1 MEFGKTFGKNL
12 IGKRQLMQFEIIYY
26 FYNHI
31 LLKYFSLRHDLKFDL
46 NEELIRR
53 MAVQGGPTKSVTFRM
68 ARALKWMGTLNA
80 IQNDSTN
87 STRRKQRDESVLFT
101 DFCQKS

>member
-1 MEFGKTFGKNL
+1 
-12 IGKRQLMQFEIIYY
+12 
-26 FYNHI
+26 
-31 LLKYFSLRHDLKFDL
+31 
-46 NEELIRR
+46 

>member
-1 MEFGKTFGKNL
+1 MSN
-12 IGKRQLMQFEIIYY
+12 
-26 FYNHI
+26 I
-31 LLKYFSLRHDLKFDL
+31 LFSLRHDLKFDL

-68 ARALKWMGTLNA
+68 ARALRWMGTLQS
-80 IQNDSTN
+80 IQNDATN
-87 STRRKQRDESVLFT
+87 SSRRKQDESKLFT